1 MMVRFSPFRIG
12 SACLVV
18 ALVTLTSLYAQE
30 PTTLGPLE
38 PSDTST
44 PAATLNSL
52 IDSCNELHEQINS
65 GAITEERE
73 AEILPTA
80 ERILDCLD
88 LSELPKELRLT
99 AGIESALFLKEVLDR
114 IELPAADEIPPVEGP
129 AEDNVEPLQSWQ
141 IPHSRIAIARV
152 TEGPRKYQWLFTPES
167 VRNAAQYYR
176 IVKDFPYRSD
186 GPPVSDGLY
195 DAYVTATK
203 KRPTLTADTS
213 SPRGTM
219 TLFLDSCN
227 ELYEAVTTE
236 KHLDMSD
243 PEFQRLGQQIV
254 SCLDSSQLPEF
265 SREYFDAEAAVCLKE
280 VLDRLAL
287 PPAEQIPGIE
297 SVETSDGSEAVVRW
311 QVPRTQIVISKMEE
325 GPRRGEFLFS
335 SDTVSRAPDLF
346 GKVIKQP
353 YRSDGRPVSEGFY
366 DWWLSR
372 PKNPDVAEFIDGL
385 PEWFQDR
392 RLQLAIW
399 QWVGLLVITPIA
411 AVVMFLAVRMGRTR
425 ERSGHEPVK
434 LFRHWLVLVFTLI
447 AVLVPLLFKHIA
459 WEYLAIRG
467 RPLYI
472 VNFCCD
478 LIFLLGV
485 MVLIVR
491 ASSRIAETIVALPN
505 ISPRGLDA
513 NLIRIVCRVLGIV
526 AAVVVLLEGGRYL
539 GFPLTT
545 LIASAGI
552 GGLAIALSA
561 QGLIKGL
568 FGTVT
573 ILLDKPYKVGQRILV
588 GEHDGVVEEIGLR
601 STKLRALDKRLIC
614 IPNDQMADAQIVNVG
629 EYTRL
634 RRKTEIHIPLDT
646 PRSHVREALQ
656 GIREVL
662 ADHEGMSPDLPPRVF
677 FDEIGA
683 EAFTIQVIYWF
694 APADILKFAEFSE
707 HINLEIMRIFE
718 ERGIQ
723 FSLPFRHTFWKHDDQ
738 QGPLDITIQDHQQQ
752 TPS

>member
-1 MMVRFSPFRIG
+1 MRCIVPLLIALAVIFLS
-12 SACLVV
+12 VV
-18 ALVTLTSLYAQE
+18 VYAQE
-30 PTTLGPLE
+30 TPELGPLE

-52 IDSCNELHEQINS
+52 IDSCNLLHEQINS

-114 IELPAADEIPPVEGP
+114 IELPEADEIPAVENP
-129 AEDNVEPLQSWQ
+129 SEDDVEPLQNWQ
-141 IPHSRIAIARV
+141 IPHTRIAIARV
-152 TEGPRKYQWLFTPES
+152 TEGPRKSQWLFTPES

-176 IVKDFPYRSD
+176 IVKDFPYRLD

-236 KHLDMSD
+236 KNLDLSD

-280 VLDRLAL
+280 VLDRLPL

-311 QVPRTQIVISKMEE
+311 QVPRTQIVISRMEE

-335 SDTVSRAPDLF
+335 SDTVSRAPGLF
-346 GKVIKQP
+346 GKVINQP

-372 PKNPDVAEFIDGL
+372 PKNPDVAEFVDGL
-385 PEWFQDR
+385 PGWFQDR
-392 RLQLAIW
+392 RLQLALW
-399 QWVGLLVITPIA
+399 QWLGLLVVTPIA
-411 AVVMFLAVRMGRTR
+411 AFVMFFALRMGRTR
-425 ERSGHEPVK
+425 ERSEHEPIN
-434 LFRHWLVLVFTLI
+434 LLRHWLGLAFTLI

-478 LIFLLGV
+478 LVFLLGV

-491 ASSRIAETIVALPN
+491 ASSRIAESIVALPH

-573 ILLDKPYKVGQRILV
+573 ILLDKPYRVGQRILV

-614 IPNDQMADAQIVNVG
+614 IPNDQMADARIVNVG
-629 EYTRL
+629 DYNRL
-634 RRKTEIHIPLDT
+634 RRKTTIRIPLDT
-646 PRSHVREALQ
+646 PRNQVADAVSS
-656 GIREVL
+656 IREVL
-662 ADHEGMSPDLPPRVF
+662 EDHDGMDPNFPPRVF
-677 FDEIGA
+677 FA
-683 EAFTIQVIYWF
+683 EFDSESFDIQMMYWYS
-694 APADILKFAEFSE
+694 PADVHGFLEFSE
-707 HINLEIMRIFE
+707 QVNLEIMQLFE

-723 FSLPFRHTFWKHDDQ
+723 FSLPARHSFWKHDDR
-738 QGPLDITIQDHQQQ
+738 QGPLEVMMTERGNKS
-752 TPS
+752 PAV